1 MKIGIYKEV
10 QWALRVL
17 IVEYKNSLFSYLG
30 QQEVAK
36 LQLLFS
42 RYSDIFIETLFFYK
56 KYNEPID

>member
-42 RYSDIFIETLFFYK
+42 RYSDIYRNTIFL
-56 KYNEPID
+56 